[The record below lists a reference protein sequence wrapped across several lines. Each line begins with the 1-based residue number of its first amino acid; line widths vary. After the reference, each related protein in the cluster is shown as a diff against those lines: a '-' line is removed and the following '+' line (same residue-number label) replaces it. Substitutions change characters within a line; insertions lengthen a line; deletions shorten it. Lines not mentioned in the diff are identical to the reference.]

1 MGADITLP
9 KRQGLW
15 CAAAMGPYE
24 FSIIMSRRRMNRIGK
39 IQALEGPAFEGGCHK
54 QRRRVMIGV
63 GIIIAI
69 ILLVFLW
76 RMNRSG

>member
-1 MGADITLP
+1 MENAIN
-9 KRQGLW
+9 K
-15 CAAAMGPYE
+15 
-24 FSIIMSRRRMNRIGK
+24 
-39 IQALEGPAFEGGCHK
+39 
-54 QRRRVMIGV
+54 RRRVMIGV

>member
-1 MGADITLP
+1 MENAIN
-9 KRQGLW
+9 KR
-15 CAAAMGPYE
+15 
-24 FSIIMSRRRMNRIGK
+24 K
-39 IQALEGPAFEGGCHK
+39 
-54 QRRRVMIGV
+54 RVMIGV